1 MPIPSEF
8 TPILQS
14 LPPVSSE
21 WDEENRTL
29 VLTTGLRYPGTEE
42 SVMIFVTEDASIGGW
57 QVDDGG
63 SAALL
68 LSDAGIAPNAPG
80 ITAYLK
86 TAYEENVLMMD
97 AGHNFGIPV
106 SDADDLLE
114 SALEVAS
121 GSLMLYAV
129 GRFGAASE

>member
-14 LPPVSSE
+14 LPLVSSE

-57 QVDDGG
+57 QVDDGPRC
-63 SAALL
+63 SFL
-68 LSDAGIAPNAPG
+68 
-80 ITAYLK
+80 T
-86 TAYEENVLMMD
+86 
-97 AGHNFGIPV
+97 PV
-106 SDADDLLE
+106 SLRTLP
-114 SALEVAS
+114 AS
-121 GSLMLYAV
+121 LRISRPPTKKM
-129 GRFGAASE
+129 FS